1 MRSQNEHKGGSDTN
15 SNRELSLLNEVQQR
29 PEATQRQLSVK
40 LGIAL
45 GMTNLLLH
53 SLVEKGYVR
62 ITNAGWRKFMY
73 ALTPDGVSRKIHLT
87 LDYVHRFLEHYS
99 NVRQTLRDEL
109 ALESLNAES
118 RIAIYGNGEFAELV
132 YLGLKELGIEE
143 IEIFLSNAEPDRK
156 FLGMPIQDVSD
167 LRPDQC
173 DRVVIATPGHAETQY
188 QELLNH
194 GIGRDKLVLF
204 FTPGDSQ
211 NNGVAKP
218 TTWSN
223 GSEKSKG

>member
-1 MRSQNEHKGGSDTN
+1 
-15 SNRELSLLNEVQQR
+15 
-29 PEATQRQLSVK
+29 
-40 LGIAL
+40 
-45 GMTNLLLH
+45 
-53 SLVEKGYVR
+53 
-62 ITNAGWRKFMY
+62 MY

-156 FLGMPIQDVSD
+156 FLGMQIQDVSD